1 MIVVKCE
8 APPQCKL
15 TVNVP
20 VWRGMKL
27 TETIACW
34 YEGGGGGGCGC
45 VTKCTGDL
53 HSARL
58 RYINLCPWVCTLDH
72 SATLTTDLTTVLPTA
87 TMRQVSQV
95 LIVRTRKCYNHCV
108 CGNAFDRY
116 TPCYLTPRC
125 LSTWRRAICS
135 PHQACAISKLD
146 RGSWRGSHWPFVW
159 RSASMHG

>member
-1 MIVVKCE
+1 MYLCDE
-8 APPQCKL
+8 EWSSPRRSRA
-15 TVNVP
+15 
-20 VWRGMKL
+20 GMK
-27 TETIACW
+27 EEEEEEDVDVWPIK
-34 YEGGGGGGCGC
+34 Y
-45 VTKCTGDL
+45 TGDL
-53 HSARL
+53 HSACL
-58 RYINLCPWVCTLDH
+58 RYINHCPWVCTLDH

-135 PHQACAISKLD
+135 PHQACDISKQD